1 MKKRYI
7 TFFDR
12 EREIVSD
19 LPWGEDN
26 LVVVLATDIERLE
39 RARFEFNERLARI
52 LRTERRGPEDQA
64 NTLREISSLVA
75 GIRPTSIPPRFLAL
89 EPGVEAKV
97 KRSSNLRFAHLLDA
111 KLLSRMPMREINH
124 LEVTAEAMTP

>member
-12 EREIVSD
+12 ERGIVSD

-26 LVVVLATDIERLE
+26 LVVVLATDTKRLE
-39 RARFEFNERLARI
+39 RARVEFNERLARM
-52 LRTERRGPEDQA
+52 LRTEKRSPEDQA

-75 GIRPTSIPPRFLAL
+75 GMRPTSIPHRLLAP
-89 EPGVEAKV
+89 EPDVEAKAN
-97 KRSSNLRFAHLLDA
+97 RSSSLRFAHLLDA
-111 KLLSRMPMREINH
+111 KLLSRKNSLKSIG
-124 LEVTAEAMTP
+124 